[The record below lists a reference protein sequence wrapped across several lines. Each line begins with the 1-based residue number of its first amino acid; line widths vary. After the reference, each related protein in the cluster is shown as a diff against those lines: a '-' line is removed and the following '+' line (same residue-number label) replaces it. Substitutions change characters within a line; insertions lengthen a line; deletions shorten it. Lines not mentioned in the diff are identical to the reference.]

1 MALTATVSQ
10 ASGALPRRHHGR
22 RARPP
27 STRLTTPSLPSSA
40 SSPAKTTTMD
50 RVLAD
55 LESNPRLLTPALL
68 APLLAALP
76 LHHAPR
82 RHLAV
87 LRGMLPVSLLRR
99 HPELSLRLLHLHAS
113 LGLLA
118 YAHHIF
124 DHLLPARTRRDEA
137 FPWNCLLAGYAHLGR
152 HGDALAVYLQMGE
165 EGVPRD
171 RFSFLCALRACA
183 GVGAAETGRAVHR
196 DALRAGLADDVAVC
210 DALVDMYAACGDMGM
225 ARKVFDAMPE
235 RDGVSWNVLLAGCL
249 RHGPS
254 PRATEVWRR
263 MLAEGHEPDSVALSM
278 MLSLSSVQPGNG
290 GKQGL
295 EVHAWVIRHGLET
308 KLSVANALVEMY
320 SEKNELG
327 HAVSV
332 FESMAVRD
340 LVSWNAIISAHRR
353 DFGVLMVFRR
363 MVDSGTRPDETTFAA
378 VLSACEN
385 LGLVEGGTRLFSEM
399 ENEYGI
405 QPTLE
410 HYTCV
415 VNMLG
420 KAGLVN
426 EAYEFISKRAPLG
439 REPTI
444 LKALLDVSSVHG
456 NIRIRVIATKMLS
469 DLEADN
475 VRNFVTDENL

>member
-1 MALTATVSQ
+1 
-10 ASGALPRRHHGR
+10 
-22 RARPP
+22 
-27 STRLTTPSLPSSA
+27 
-40 SSPAKTTTMD
+40 
-50 RVLAD
+50 
-55 LESNPRLLTPALL
+55 
-68 APLLAALP
+68 
-76 LHHAPR
+76 
-82 RHLAV
+82 
-87 LRGMLPVSLLRR
+87 ML
-99 HPELSLRLLHLHAS
+99 
-113 LGLLA
+113 G
-118 YAHHIF
+118 
-124 DHLLPARTRRDEA
+124 
-137 FPWNCLLAGYAHLGR
+137 
-152 HGDALAVYLQMGE
+152 
-165 EGVPRD
+165 
-171 RFSFLCALRACA
+171 
-183 GVGAAETGRAVHR
+183 
-196 DALRAGLADDVAVC
+196 
-210 DALVDMYAACGDMGM
+210 
-225 ARKVFDAMPE
+225 
-235 RDGVSWNVLLAGCL
+235 
-249 RHGPS
+249 
-254 PRATEVWRR
+254 
-263 MLAEGHEPDSVALSM
+263 EGHEPDSVALST
-278 MLSLSSVQPGNG
+278 MLSLSSLQPS
-290 GKQGL
+290 KQGL
-295 EVHAWVIRHGLET
+295 EVHAWVIRHGLKTE
-308 KLSVANALVEMY
+308 LSVANALVEMY
-320 SEKNELG
+320 SRRNELG

-378 VLSACEN
+378 VLSACED

-456 NIRIRVIATKMLS
+456 NIRIREIAAKMLS

-475 VRNFVTDENL
+475 VHNFVTDENL